1 MDVGGVTDGTEGEKE
16 MGAHMQRDEER
27 GRSSD
32 VRERVL
38 GAERE
43 RVEGIAMRANG
54 EKGVIA
60 SLASHTATTAT
71 PQRLGVPFVRS

>member
-1 MDVGGVTDGTEGEKE
+1 MEREGEGEKE
-16 MGAHMQRDEER
+16 TGAHMQRDEE
-27 GRSSD
+27 GGGSSD
-32 VRERVL
+32 VSERVL
-38 GAERE
+38 GGERE

-54 EKGVIA
+54 EGVIA